1 MFNNNDN
8 EFMVNGEND
17 ESIKNIEKIL
27 RQYEQNSSI
36 MVYNIECSPGSR
48 LGDNYMSV
56 VKRVKVFGKYN
67 GDEGINI

>member
-1 MFNNNDN
+1 MFNNNNN
-8 EFMVNGEND
+8 ECINGGNDD

-27 RQYEQNSSI
+27 RQYEQNYSI
-36 MVYNIECSPGSR
+36 VIYNIECSPGSR

-67 GDEGINI
+67 GDEGKF